1 VVCRTPGFWG
11 THAEANTR
19 KPGSQDITGAF
30 LPVTVCGVTLT
41 NTDVGNHCSA
51 QEALCVRVRG
61 EQRLQ
66 LARQLTAAE
75 LNCNVETCPNSIL
88 NLLASCNQ
96 ACINNNDQNAIGQCI
111 EQVDAFNNGT
121 AEGATGCHDRSI
133 PGFQPPGPAGSPG
146 DCNTAS
152 GNNVDIFSSGACP

>member
-11 THAEANTR
+11 THAEANPR
-19 KPGSQDITGAF
+19 KPNSQDITGAF
-30 LPVTVCGVTLT
+30 LPVTVCGVVLN

-66 LARQLTAAE
+66 LARQLTAAR

-88 NLLASCNQ
+88 TLLDACDQ
-96 ACINNNDQNAIGQCI
+96 ACINDTSAVGQCI
-111 EQVDAFNNGT
+111 EDIDAFNNGVSPD
-121 AEGATGCHDRSI
+121 ATGCHDRQI
-133 PGFQPPGPAGSPG
+133 PGFQPPGPAGSSG

-152 GNNVDIFSSGACP
+152 GNDVDIFDAGACP